1 VEHLRGFGVQAFP
14 LVSRAVHVV
23 LPLHRMVDGRLE
35 ELRGG
40 AAIGTTLR
48 GIGPA
53 YADKMLRLGVRAGDL
68 AEPAH
73 TAAKASLLQKIHGMG
88 FEVDLEGLRKVVE
101 PFLGDVSGY
110 LNEVLDSGL
119 RVVLEGAQGTL
130 LDIDHGTYPYVT
142 SSNTVAA
149 AGFVSTG
156 IPVQR
161 HGRIVGVMK
170 AYTTRVGEG
179 PFPTEITGPLAEAL
193 RERGGEY
200 GTTTGRPRRVGWL
213 DIPAL
218 KHACR
223 INGATEIAVTK
234 LDILSGLD
242 EIRVCVRYLLDGSE
256 VDVFA
261 EALPWLGR
269 VEPVYEVFRGWKTSA
284 GGVGAEPSDMAG
296 MRCHRRCA
304 NTSDGLRKPLN
315 TPITIASV
323 GEEAGM
329 IVLRE
334 SIR

>member
-1 VEHLRGFGVQAFP
+1 
-14 LVSRAVHVV
+14 
-23 LPLHRMVDGRLE
+23 MVDGRLE

-68 AEPAH
+68 AEPGH
-73 TAAKASLLQKIHGMG
+73 TAAKTSLLQKIHGMG

-223 INGATEIAVTK
+223 INGVTEIAVTK

-284 GGVGAEPSDMAG
+284 GEWVQAVRHGWDALPPQVCEYLGWLEK
-296 MRCHRRCA
+296 
-304 NTSDGLRKPLN
+304 TLN

-329 IVLRE
+329 TVLRE

>member
-1 VEHLRGFGVQAFP
+1 
-14 LVSRAVHVV
+14 
-23 LPLHRMVDGRLE
+23 
-35 ELRGG
+35 
-40 AAIGTTLR
+40 
-48 GIGPA
+48 
-53 YADKMLRLGVRAGDL
+53 MLRLGVRVGDL
-68 AEPAH
+68 AEPGH
-73 TAAKASLLQKIHGMG
+73 TAAKTSLLQKIHGMG

-223 INGATEIAVTK
+223 INGVTEIAVTK

-269 VEPVYEVFRGWKTSA
+269 VEPVYEVFRGWKRRRGS
-284 GGVGAEPSDMAG
+284 GCRPSDMAG

-304 NTSDGLRKPLN
+304 NTSDGLRKPL
-315 TPITIASV
+315 THP
-323 GEEAGM
+323 
-329 IVLRE
+329 
-334 SIR
+334 

>member
-1 VEHLRGFGVQAFP
+1 
-14 LVSRAVHVV
+14 
-23 LPLHRMVDGRLE
+23 
-35 ELRGG
+35 
-40 AAIGTTLR
+40 
-48 GIGPA
+48 
-53 YADKMLRLGVRAGDL
+53 
-68 AEPAH
+68 
-73 TAAKASLLQKIHGMG
+73 
-88 FEVDLEGLRKVVE
+88 
-101 PFLGDVSGY
+101 
-110 LNEVLDSGL
+110 
-119 RVVLEGAQGTL
+119 
-130 LDIDHGTYPYVT
+130 
-142 SSNTVAA
+142 VAA

-179 PFPTEITGPLAEAL
+179 PFPTGDNRAAG
-193 RERGGEY
+193 RGFEGARR
-200 GTTTGRPRRVGWL
+200 GVWTTTGRPRRVGWL

-223 INGATEIAVTK
+223 INGVTEIAVTK

-284 GGVGAEPSDMAG
+284 GSGCRPSDMAG

-304 NTSDGLRKPLN
+304 NTSDGLRKPL
-315 TPITIASV
+315 THP
-323 GEEAGM
+323 
-329 IVLRE
+329 
-334 SIR
+334 